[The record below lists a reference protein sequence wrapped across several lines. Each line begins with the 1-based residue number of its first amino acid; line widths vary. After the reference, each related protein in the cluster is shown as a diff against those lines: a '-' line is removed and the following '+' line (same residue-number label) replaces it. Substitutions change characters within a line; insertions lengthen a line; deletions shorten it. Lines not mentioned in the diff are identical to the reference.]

1 MAFVRHEDHG
11 ASEVKQIVA
20 LTPLASVPR
29 DPDLGIRMQHD
40 FEMKPATKVIHG
52 GQEVEATTGAV
63 MPPIF
68 TSTTYAQESPGVHK
82 GMDYIRAQNPTRYA
96 LERMLANLEGSG
108 ISRDVDETEGGF
120 AFSSGCAAT
129 GSLFDLVPAGSHV
142 VAMDDLYGGTHRL
155 LSQVRQTSQNLKLS
169 YIDLTQTD
177 SLAEAMTA
185 ETRLVWV
192 ETPTNPNLKIA
203 DLARIAE
210 IAKKKNPDVILA
222 CDNTFASPINQRPL
236 ELGFNV
242 VMHSA
247 TKYLGGHSDVL
258 AGILVTNKP
267 ELAERIRF
275 VQKSLGAVL
284 GPFDSYLLLRGIKTL
299 AIRIERHNASS
310 LKIAKWL
317 EAHPKIDRVVHP
329 GLESHPQ
336 HAIAKKQM
344 DGFGGMITMFI
355 KGGLDEARTMLER
368 VRIFALAES
377 LGGVESLI
385 EHPAIM
391 THASLPADKRAEL
404 GISDTLIRLSVGIED
419 VDDLIGDLEQA
430 LK

>member
-29 DPDLGIRMQHD
+29 RPDLGIRMQHD

-108 ISRDVDETEGGF
+108 IPRDVDETEGGF

-177 SLAEAMTA
+177 RLAEAMRA

>member
-1 MAFVRHEDHG
+1 
-11 ASEVKQIVA
+11 
-20 LTPLASVPR
+20 
-29 DPDLGIRMQHD
+29 
-40 FEMKPATKVIHG
+40 MKPATKVIHG

-96 LERMLANLEGSG
+96 LERMMANLEGSG

-177 SLAEAMTA
+177 RLAEAMRA

>member
-1 MAFVRHEDHG
+1 
-11 ASEVKQIVA
+11 
-20 LTPLASVPR
+20 
-29 DPDLGIRMQHD
+29 MQHD

-52 GQEVEATTGAV
+52 GQEIEATTGAV

-82 GMDYIRAQNPTRYA
+82 GMDYIRAHNPTRYA
-96 LERMLANLEGSG
+96 LERMMANLENSG
-108 ISRDVDETEGGF
+108 ISRDVDVSEGGF

-142 VAMDDLYGGTHRL
+142 IAMDDLYGGTHRL
-155 LSQVRQTSQNLKLS
+155 LTQVRQPSQNLKLS
-169 YIDLTQTD
+169 YIDLTNAER
-177 SLAEAMTA
+177 LAETMTG

-210 IAKKKNPDVILA
+210 IARKKNPDVILA

-299 AIRIERHNASS
+299 AIRVERHNESS
-310 LKIAKWL
+310 LKIAHWL
-317 EAHPKIDRVVHP
+317 EKHPKIERVVHP
-329 GLESHPQ
+329 GLKSHPQ
-336 HAIAKKQM
+336 HEIAKKQM

-355 KGGLDEARTMLER
+355 KGGLDEARRMLER
-368 VRIFALAES
+368 VQIFALAES

-391 THASLPADKRAEL
+391 THSSISAKQRADL

-419 VDDLIGDLEQA
+419 VDDLIGDLERA

>member
-1 MAFVRHEDHG
+1 
-11 ASEVKQIVA
+11 
-20 LTPLASVPR
+20 
-29 DPDLGIRMQHD
+29 
-40 FEMKPATKVIHG
+40 
-52 GQEVEATTGAV
+52 
-63 MPPIF
+63 
-68 TSTTYAQESPGVHK
+68 
-82 GMDYIRAQNPTRYA
+82 
-96 LERMLANLEGSG
+96 
-108 ISRDVDETEGGF
+108 
-120 AFSSGCAAT
+120 
-129 GSLFDLVPAGSHV
+129 
-142 VAMDDLYGGTHRL
+142 L

>member
-1 MAFVRHEDHG
+1 
-11 ASEVKQIVA
+11 
-20 LTPLASVPR
+20 
-29 DPDLGIRMQHD
+29 MQHD

-96 LERMLANLEGSG
+96 LERMMANLEGSG

-177 SLAEAMTA
+177 RLAEAMRA

>member
-1 MAFVRHEDHG
+1 MA
-11 ASEVKQIVA
+11 
-20 LTPLASVPR
+20 
-29 DPDLGIRMQHD
+29 HD

-96 LERMLANLEGSG
+96 LERMMANLEGSG
-108 ISRDVDETEGGF
+108 IPRDVDETEGGF

-169 YIDLTQTD
+169 YIDLTQTEK
-177 SLAEAMTA
+177 LAEAMTA

-210 IAKKKNPDVILA
+210 IAKQKNPEVILA

-299 AIRIERHNASS
+299 AIRIERHNESS

-355 KGGLDEARTMLER
+355 KGGLDEARRMLER

-419 VDDLIGDLEQA
+419 VDDLIADLEQA

>member
-1 MAFVRHEDHG
+1 
-11 ASEVKQIVA
+11 
-20 LTPLASVPR
+20 
-29 DPDLGIRMQHD
+29 
-40 FEMKPATKVIHG
+40 MKLATKVIHG

-82 GMDYIRAQNPTRYA
+82 GMDYIRAHNPTRFA
-96 LERMLANLEGSG
+96 LERMMANLEGSG
-108 ISRDVDETEGGF
+108 IARDVDDSEGGF

-129 GSLFDLVPAGSHV
+129 GSLFDLVPSGSHV

-155 LSQVRQTSQNLKLS
+155 LTQVRQVSQNLKLS
-169 YIDLTQTD
+169 YIDLTNAER
-177 SLAEAMTA
+177 LAEAMTP

-210 IAKKKNPDVILA
+210 IARKKNPDVILA

-258 AGILVTNKP
+258 AGILVTNSP

-284 GPFDSYLLLRGIKTL
+284 GPFDSYLLLRGVKTL
-299 AIRIERHNASS
+299 AIRVERHNESA
-310 LKIAKWL
+310 LHIAQWL
-317 EAHPKIDRVVHP
+317 EKHPKIERVVHP
-329 GLESHPQ
+329 GLKSHPQ
-336 HAIAKKQM
+336 HDIATKQM

-355 KGGLDEARTMLER
+355 KGGLDEARRMLER
-368 VRIFALAES
+368 VQIFALAES

-391 THASLPADKRAEL
+391 THASISAKQRADL

-419 VDDLIGDLEQA
+419 VDDLIADLEQA